1 MRDNVSWNNDNK
13 ISEVTDSMRSDEKKN
28 RRTRT
33 SGSKEKSAIPAVS
46 VVMYILSAIMLIAAL
61 FMLYYG
67 IQSVTQYIQ
76 SYGLSLS
83 DVKLDV
89 IQTVASSC
97 LPYIAYAAILFGVG
111 KAVSAAK
118 KAVSAAAAKTA
129 GNVPEYAIPE
139 DSIAAAAKTSE
150 EKTALPEAEADD
162 EDSSD
167 DEAEETDK

>member
-1 MRDNVSWNNDNK
+1 MSWNNDNK

-97 LPYIAYAAILFGVG
+97 LPYIVMYQRTEV
-111 KAVSAAK
+111 
-118 KAVSAAAAKTA
+118 
-129 GNVPEYAIPE
+129 N
-139 DSIAAAAKTSE
+139 
-150 EKTALPEAEADD
+150 
-162 EDSSD
+162 
-167 DEAEETDK
+167 

>member
-1 MRDNVSWNNDNK
+1 M
-13 ISEVTDSMRSDEKKN
+13 
-28 RRTRT
+28 
-33 SGSKEKSAIPAVS
+33 
-46 VVMYILSAIMLIAAL
+46 
-61 FMLYYG
+61 
-67 IQSVTQYIQ
+67 
-76 SYGLSLS
+76 
-83 DVKLDV
+83 KLDV

-129 GNVPEYAIPE
+129 GNVPEYAVPE
-139 DSIAAAAKTSE
+139 DSIDAAAKTSE